1 MCVSCGMCEK
11 NCPSGCINSKE
22 KNVDNETCIK
32 CFKCLDVCPKGGI
45 NYIQKQNKIKF
56 SFKRRKIILSV
67 FVIGLFASMVKAG
80 MIATEKIVHKF
91 KEIILPPGAKS
102 QEEFLNK
109 CFNCNL
115 CVTNCPNKIIS
126 KSNKNFSAVHID
138 YKNGF
143 CDSNCNKC
151 SQICPS
157 GAIKKLSLKEKQKI
171 RIAMASIN
179 YEKCSNCGTC
189 VEACPYGA
197 IIKNKD
203 DKPYIDSTK
212 CIGCNK
218 CKFSCKYNAI
228 NIYAIKRQSVI

>member
-1 MCVSCGMCEK
+1 
-11 NCPSGCINSKE
+11 
-22 KNVDNETCIK
+22 
-32 CFKCLDVCPKGGI
+32 
-45 NYIQKQNKIKF
+45 
-56 SFKRRKIILSV
+56 
-67 FVIGLFASMVKAG
+67 MVKAG
-80 MIATEKIVHKF
+80 MIAKEKIVHKF

-189 VEACPYGA
+189 VEICPYGA

-203 DKPYIDSTK
+203 DKPYIDAIK

-218 CKFSCKYNAI
+218 CKVFCKFDAI
-228 NIYAIKRQSVI
+228 NIFAVRKQSII